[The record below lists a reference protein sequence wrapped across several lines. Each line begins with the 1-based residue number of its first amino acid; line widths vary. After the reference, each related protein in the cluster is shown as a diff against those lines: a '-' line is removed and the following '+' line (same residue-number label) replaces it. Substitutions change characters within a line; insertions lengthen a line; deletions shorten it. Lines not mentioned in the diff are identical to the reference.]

1 MAKQPNEK
9 ESIFITYAN
18 ISLWGGTLEGVINT
32 ADKFYSLKTVNP
44 IKLGEVQIG
53 SVNIGTE
60 VKKANLGLENLAVNF
75 VVEHKADSAAKDTDP
90 KNNDDYTKMIFALST
105 AEAATAVDQI
115 EKGGFLGAGFKIN
128 SVKVGYLSYGSK
140 QEKQKE
146 EFVTWMNDNVKKLE
160 K

>member
-32 ADKFYSLKTVNP
+32 AQKFYSLKTVKP
-44 IKLGEVQIG
+44 IKLADVK
-53 SVNIGTE
+53 IGTTDIGEE
-60 VKKANLGLENLAVNF
+60 VKKAELGLENLTVDF
-75 VVEHKADSAAKDTDP
+75 VVEHKADSAVKDTDP

-105 AEAATAVDQI
+105 TEAAKAVDQI
-115 EKGGFLGAGFKIN
+115 EKGGFLGAGFQIN

-140 QEKQKE
+140 EEKQKD

-160 K
+160 

>member
-1 MAKQPNEK
+1 MADESK
-9 ESIFITYAN
+9 SIFITYAN

-32 ADKFYSLKTVNP
+32 AEKFYSLKTAEP
-44 IKLGEVQIG
+44 IKLGEVKIG
-53 SVNIGTE
+53 TVNIGTE
-60 VKKANLGLENLAVNF
+60 VKKANLGLENLTVNF
-75 VVEHKADSAAKDTDP
+75 VVEHKSDSAATDDDP

-105 AEAATAVDQI
+105 AEAATAVEQI
-115 EKGGFLGAGFKIN
+115 ENGGFLGDDFTIN

-160 K
+160 